1 MNFERRRRLHAAR
14 ELVEIAVVRA
24 CLDALETALELE
36 HPMITECNE
45 IGDPPTLR
53 RARAVARFATAL
65 RCAMVEYCKAVDRAL
80 DGDPSDD
87 LPF

>member
-1 MNFERRRRLHAAR
+1 MNLLQRRRLHAAR
-14 ELVEIAVVRA
+14 ELVEVSVVRA
-24 CLDALETALELE
+24 ALDALDIALELE
-36 HPMITECNE
+36 HPTITEINE

-65 RCAMVEYCKAVDRAL
+65 RCALVEYCKIVDRAL
-80 DGDPSDD
+80 DDSPDDD